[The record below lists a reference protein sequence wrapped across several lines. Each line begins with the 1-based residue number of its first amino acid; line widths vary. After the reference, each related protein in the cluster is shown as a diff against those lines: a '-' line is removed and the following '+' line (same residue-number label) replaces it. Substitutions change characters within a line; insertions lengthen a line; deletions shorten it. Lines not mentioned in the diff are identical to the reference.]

1 MDVLPVPELVV
12 SAAQLRALVADLSLA
27 EAVAV
32 DTESNS
38 LHAYRERVCLIQI
51 ALPERDVLVDPLAVD
66 VSPLGAMFANPR
78 CLKIFHAA
86 EYDVLCLKRDFGFE
100 VSPLFDT
107 MVAAR
112 TLGRTQT
119 GLAALL
125 EQHFDVRLDKRFQR
139 ANWGHRPLTAAEL
152 DYARMDVHYLFDLRD
167 LLMAELD
174 VLGRREEA
182 EEEFVRLSRLQ
193 PEPPRVDYD
202 AFWRLPGARDLSP
215 QQAAVLRAL
224 FEYRELA
231 AERADVPA
239 FKVIPNETLVALAE
253 RGPGDADGLRLIP
266 GMTAGQIRRH
276 GEALLAAIGQGQGAE
291 PIRPPRPASERE
303 EVRDRY
309 DRLRVWR
316 KKKAQTRAVE
326 SDVILPREALWE
338 LARRAPQTA
347 EALAGME
354 HLGPWRRTQYGSEI
368 LAVIAAG

>member
-1 MDVLPVPELVV
+1 MESLSSPELVV
-12 SAAQLRALVADLSLA
+12 DESRLQALVAELQQA
-27 EAVAV
+27 EAIAV

-51 ALPERDVLVDPLAVD
+51 ALPGRDVLVDPLAVN
-66 VSPLGAMFANPR
+66 VEPLRSILADPG
-78 CLKIFHAA
+78 CQKVFHAA
-86 EYDVLCLKRDFGFE
+86 EYDLLCLKRDFGFS
-100 VSPLFDT
+100 VTSLFDT

-125 EQHFDVRLDKRFQR
+125 EQHFNVRLDKRLQR

-152 DYARMDVHYLFDLRD
+152 DYARLDVHYLFDLRN
-167 LLMAELD
+167 LLAAELD
-174 VLGRREEA
+174 VLNRREEA
-182 EEEFVRLSRLQ
+182 EEEFERLTRLK

-224 FEYRELA
+224 FEYRERA

-239 FKVIPNETLVALAE
+239 FKAIPNETLVALAE
-253 RGPGDADGLRLIP
+253 RAPDDTDAMRAIP

-276 GEALLAAIGQGQGAE
+276 GEGLLVAMAHGRDAA
-291 PIRPPRPASERE
+291 PLRPPRPAAERE

-309 DRLRVWR
+309 DRLREWR
-316 KKKAQTRAVE
+316 KQKAHARAVE

-338 LARRAPQTA
+338 LARRAPLTR
-347 EALAGME
+347 EALAEME
-354 HLGPWRRTQYGSEI
+354 HLGPWRRTQYGNEI
-368 LAVIAAG
+368 LAVLTAT